1 MQTISEGD
9 TVYIKSDFR
18 TDILFTTL
26 RIGMLGDPTSYLTR
40 EAMYTADE
48 SARQA
53 FTTIFDLYVTNS
65 EDSLL
70 QAAAKHYGVT
80 TEVLQDPEKCTEEQN
95 AVMQIIRTN
104 EFLVQLYEDIHNNYR
119 RAMQILKESKPDQA
133 SLQSLQQIR
142 VYLIYFFTTNPQIR
156 PGESGYFDE
165 HPETAKDLVRQYKS
179 FKSFISENYKP
190 DEKIKVTSA
199 LEAFARYETPDK
211 AEEIIESLSSKVP
224 ESFTIANNKLANT
237 MTKDIIDIGE
247 ITLEVSR
254 KGKRHPMTAT
264 CILNYEGDAVTLS
277 GRQSYTEYDRNVYN
291 AVCSLYVYGDPSHVM
306 TAAMVYRAMTGLTDT
321 EKPTAGQ
328 IEAVTNSLD
337 KMRFIRAR
345 IDCTNELKR
354 RGITLNSKQ
363 INGGEIDTYLLTA
376 RAVKVQAGGQTVRAY
391 RILDTPILY
400 EYAAAVKQVLTLPA
414 SVLDVKEI
422 TTATVNGKK
431 KQVIGARLPNTETR
445 ILIKGYLIRR
455 IEGMKGDNNLNNPVI
470 ALYDY
475 ERDGETHQGL
485 YSVAGKPNAKDL
497 EAKRIRT
504 DAEKMLC
511 YWTATGYIKSFGIKT
526 QGRKITGYTITI

>member
-1 MQTISEGD
+1 MQIVRDGN
-9 TVYIKSDFR
+9 TVKIKRDFR
-18 TDILFTTL
+18 SDMVFKSIE
-26 RIGMLGDPTSYLTR
+26 IGMLGDPTTYLTR
-40 EAMYTADE
+40 EAMYSADE
-48 SARQA
+48 AAREA
-53 FTTIFDLYVTNS
+53 FMTICELYITNG
-65 EDSLL
+65 EESLL
-70 QAAAKHYGVT
+70 QAAAIHYGVT
-80 TEVLQDPEKCTEEQN
+80 ADILQDPEKCTDEQK

-104 EFLVQLYEDIHNNYR
+104 EFLVKMYADTNTNYR
-119 RAMQILKESKPDQA
+119 RALQTLKEIKPNRTDI
-133 SLQSLQQIR
+133 QSLQEYK
-142 VYLIYFFTTNPQIR
+142 VYLIYFFTTNPQIS

-165 HPETAKDLVRQYKS
+165 HPDSVKDLISQFERYE
-179 FKSFISENYKP
+179 SFISSTYKP
-190 DEKIKVTSA
+190 DEKLRVLSV
-199 LEAFARYETPDK
+199 LEAFAHYETPDK
-211 AEEIIESLSSKVP
+211 AEEIIESLSSKLP
-224 ESFTIANNKLANT
+224 ESFTMPNNKLANT

-254 KGKRHPMTAT
+254 KGKKHPIETT
-264 CILNYEGDAVTLS
+264 CILTYEGDAVTLS

-306 TAAMVYRAMTGLTDT
+306 TPAMVYRAMTGLTDT

-345 IDCTNELKR
+345 IDCTNELKA

-400 EYAAAVKQVLTLPA
+400 EYSAAIKQVLTLPA

-455 IEGMKGDNNLNNPVI
+455 IEGMRGDNDLDNSVI
-470 ALYDY
+470 TLYDY
-475 ERDGETHQGL
+475 KRSGETHQGL
-485 YSVAGKPNAKDL
+485 YSIAGKPDADKM
-497 EAKRIRT
+497 EMKRIRNDT
-504 DAEKMLC
+504 EKMLC
-511 YWTATGYIKSFGIKT
+511 YWTATGYIKSFKT
-526 QGRKITGYTITI
+526 KTHGRKITGYEITV